1 MDRRANAAGP
11 WPRAASPRIL
21 LSRRWP
27 ARVES
32 LLAEDYEVMRNV
44 PDQPMSAAAMR
55 QALRKADA
63 FCPTVT
69 DQVDAAV
76 LGVPSCRARIL
87 ANYGVGFEHIDLG
100 AARRAGLVV
109 TNTPDVLTDCTAD
122 LALALILATAR
133 GLVRGDRLVRTGDWA
148 GWCPASVFGNRVS
161 GKVLGLV
168 GFGRIGRAVAHR
180 AHRGLG
186 MRVLVYTPR
195 PPNGEQARSLGVE
208 ICGELDE
215 LLARSD
221 MVSLHCPVTPD
232 TVKMIG
238 EAQLARMRRGAIL
251 INTAR
256 GALVD
261 ENALVKALRSGRL
274 AGAGLDVYA
283 REPQVPEAL
292 RQMDQV
298 VLLPHLGSATVE
310 TREAMGLRVKKNLD
324 CFFAG
329 EEPPDRVA

>member
-1 MDRRANAAGP
+1 MLSR
-11 WPRAASPRIL
+11 PRVV

-32 LLAEDYEVMRNV
+32 LLAEDYEVRRNA

-55 QALRKADA
+55 RALRESDA

-69 DQVDAAV
+69 DHVDSGV
-76 LGVPSCRARIL
+76 LEVSARRARIL
-87 ANYGVGFEHIDLG
+87 ANYGVGFEHIDLA
-100 AARRAGLVV
+100 AARRAGIVV

-122 LALALILATAR
+122 LTLALILAASR
-133 GLVRGDRLVRTGDWA
+133 GVARGDRLVRA
-148 GWCPASVFGNRVS
+148 GGWDGWSPVSISGNRVS
-161 GKVLGLV
+161 GRALGLV
-168 GFGRIGRAVAHR
+168 GFGRIGQAVARR
-180 AHRGLG
+180 ARCGFG

-195 PPNGEQARSLGVE
+195 PPDDERARSMGVE
-208 ICGELDE
+208 ICGGLDE
-215 LLARSD
+215 LLGRSD
-221 MVSLHCPVTPD
+221 IVSLHCPVTPE
-232 TVKMIG
+232 TVNMIG
-238 EAQLARMRRGAIL
+238 EAQFARIRRGAFL

-261 ENALVKALRSGRL
+261 ENALVEALRSGRL

-283 REPQVPEAL
+283 REPEVPEAL
-292 RQMDQV
+292 RQLEQV

-324 CFFAG
+324 FFFAG

>member
-1 MDRRANAAGP
+1 MPSG
-11 WPRAASPRIL
+11 PRIV

-32 LLAEDYEVMRNV
+32 LLARDYDLRRNA
-44 PDQPMSAAAMR
+44 PDQPMDAAAMR
-55 QALRKADA
+55 RALRECDA

-69 DQVDAAV
+69 DRVDAGV
-76 LGVPSCRARIL
+76 LGVSGRRARIL
-87 ANYGVGFEHIDLG
+87 ANYGVGFEHIDLA
-100 AARRAGLVV
+100 AARHAGIVV

-122 LALALILATAR
+122 LTLALILAAAR
-133 GLVRGDRLVRTGDWA
+133 SVARGDRLVRA
-148 GWCPASVFGNRVS
+148 GGWDGWSPASISGNRVS

-168 GFGRIGRAVAHR
+168 GFGRIGKAVAHR
-180 AHRGLG
+180 AARGFG
-186 MRVLVYTPR
+186 MRVLAYTPR
-195 PPNGEQARSLGVE
+195 PPDGEGARSRGVE
-208 ICGELDE
+208 ICGGLDE
-215 LLARSD
+215 LLGRSD
-221 MVSLHCPVTPD
+221 IVSLHCPVTPD
-232 TVKMIG
+232 TVNMIG
-238 EAQLARMRRGAIL
+238 PAQFARMRRGAIL

-261 ENALVKALRSGRL
+261 EQALVEALRSGRL

-283 REPQVPEAL
+283 REPEVPEAL
-292 RQMDQV
+292 RRMEQV